1 MANEKLTTI
10 YSQHTVFIQRIGA
23 GHGLAV
29 TPYLERIQE
38 GMNAIFLRN
47 YDKSPTAARLTRIRE
62 QINELTRSELQD
74 YVSWLKIQNRE
85 LGTDE
90 GEFAAKSLDAVVKSD
105 IDIVTP
111 TAAQINALAVATPIQ
126 MGEKSW
132 TTYNVMM
139 KNYWEKYTNEID
151 SIVAVGFT
159 SGQTIE
165 QMSRDIMN
173 QIVLTSSPNTG
184 NVLTRARKS
193 AKSLAITGANHYAN
207 QARIA
212 FVDENDDLL
221 TGYRL
226 IAVVDSGTSQK
237 CRGLDQKFINK
248 DSPRLAQFTP
258 PLHRNCRTA
267 LVYEVDKRFSL
278 DDSETQRASS
288 FNVDGKR
295 DPKPISSEGI
305 YYDKMS
311 KLKARDQDF
320 ILGPTLGKAFR
331 KLDNPEEFAKLTIDT
346 LGNPLSIKDMKKRD
360 NALAEILRGM

>member
-1 MANEKLTTI
+1 MSVEKLTTI
-10 YSQHTVFIQRIGA
+10 YSQHTVFLQRVGA

-38 GMNAIFLRN
+38 AMTLIFLRN
-47 YDKSPTAARLTRIRE
+47 SGKNSTQARMVRIRQ
-62 QINELTRSELQD
+62 QINEVTRKELQE
-74 YVSWLKIQNRE
+74 YISWLKVQNRE
-85 LGTDE
+85 VGDNE
-90 GEFAAKSLDAVVKSD
+90 SSFAASSLDSVVKSD
-105 IDIVTP
+105 VDIDTP
-111 TAAQINALAVATPIQ
+111 SSAQVNALAVASPIQ

-132 TTYNVMM
+132 TTYNTMM
-139 KNYWEKYTNEID
+139 KNYWEKYTDEID
-151 SIVAVGFT
+151 SIVAVGFA

-173 QIVLTSSPNTG
+173 QIVLTSSDSTG

-193 AKSLAITGANHYAN
+193 AKSLAITGTNHYAN

-212 FVDENDDLL
+212 FVDQNDELL

-226 IAVVDSGTSQK
+226 IAVVDSRTSQK
-237 CRGLDQKFINK
+237 CRALDQKVIKK
-248 DSPRLAQFTP
+248 DNPKLANFTP

-267 LVYEVDKRFSL
+267 MVYEVDQRFRL
-278 DDSETQRASS
+278 DDSETQRASA
-288 FNVDGKR
+288 FEVDGKR

-311 KLKARDQDF
+311 KLNNADQDN

-331 KLDNPEEFAKLTIDT
+331 KLDNPEAFAKATIDR
-346 LGNPLSIKDMKKRD
+346 LGNPLSIKEMKSRD
-360 NALAEILRGM
+360 NQLAKILNGI